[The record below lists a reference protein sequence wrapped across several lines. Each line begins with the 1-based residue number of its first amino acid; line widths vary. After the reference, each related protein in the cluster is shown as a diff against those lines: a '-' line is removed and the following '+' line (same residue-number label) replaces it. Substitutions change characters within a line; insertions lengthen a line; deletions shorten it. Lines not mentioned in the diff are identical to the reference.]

1 MVEETAKDEV
11 AFITYANVIV
21 VKEGNENSEK
31 TQALVNA
38 VLSDGVKSYIEETY
52 GNAVIPVF

>member
-1 MVEETAKDEV
+1 MEASDSL
-11 AFITYANVIV
+11 AADTYANVIV

-31 TQALVNA
+31 TQALVGA
-38 VLSDGVKSYIEETY
+38 VLSDDVKSYIEETY